1 MENAKA
7 LLDKVLANE
16 ITAFL
21 FVVSCAV
28 GATIGIAA
36 TYWISYQAVIFLG
49 AY

>member
-1 MENAKA
+1 MEHAKA

-21 FVVSCAV
+21 FVFSCAL
-28 GATIGIAA
+28 GAVAGIAGA
-36 TYWISYQAVIFLG
+36 FWTTYQVVILLG